1 MLHGCVFV
9 LNARSRT
16 AVSRPRDALARVHAR
31 WNVRMPGFRHVT
43 RFGCRRLFRVRLH
56 GIASGMGDRRAVLA
70 HMPSS
75 RKLRREPNA
84 LGVQP
89 AAAFGIQT
97 FVVAHV
103 LPHLRAGPAVVETVT
118 NCLLMTRPASLPCL
132 GVSQHQRGVLPSVFR
147 AIRAR
152 GRTYRHGDP
161 RIAMCTI
168 PAGQDKIQME
178 CECLKCG
185 GIVMWKIVL
194 LRRRFQTVTFTCSQG
209 EALFFWKCKG

>member
-1 MLHGCVFV
+1 
-9 LNARSRT
+9 
-16 AVSRPRDALARVHAR
+16 
-31 WNVRMPGFRHVT
+31 MPGFRCGA
-43 RFGCRRLFRVRLH
+43 RSGRRRLLRLRLRLR
-56 GIASGMGDRRAVLA
+56 GIAPGTGDRGAVLA

-75 RKLRREPNA
+75 RKLRREPGA

-103 LPHLRAGPAVVETVT
+103 LPHLRARPAVVETVT

-152 GRTYRHGDP
+152 GRTYGHDDP

-168 PAGQDKIQME
+168 PAGQDKIQMD
-178 CECLKCG
+178 CGCPKCG
-185 GIVMWKIVL
+185 GIVMWKIVPL
-194 LRRRFQTVTFTCSQG
+194 TGRFQTVTFPCSQG
-209 EALFFWKCKG
+209 EALLFENCKGQSEKWILHCGNSL